1 MTADIQALKALWQEA
16 FGDSDAW
23 LDSFFAN
30 CFFQDR
36 YHAVWEEN
44 KALSALY
51 WFDCE
56 LDGHKLAYIYAVATA
71 KASRGRGLATR
82 LMGETHEILRKKGY
96 AGAILVPGE
105 GELFGFYEKI
115 GYRTATTVREF
126 TAEMGDTPIALRKI
140 DAESYVNLRKQ
151 YLPVGSVEQA
161 GESLALLELYA
172 GEDFL
177 LAANVRENTLY
188 VQELLGNTNLA
199 PQILCALNLPNGNF
213 RTPNNDVG
221 GGALD
226 APQITGEIP
235 PKNGYSEPRVIANQ
249 CAHWCG
255 NLLPKMGT
263 DKGERPFAM
272 FLPLQEN
279 CPVPAYFGLALD

>member
-1 MTADIQALKALWQEA
+1 MTADKRALKALWQEA
-16 FGDSDAW
+16 FGESEAW
-23 LDSFFAN
+23 LDSFFDR
-30 CFFQDR
+30 CFSPDR
-36 YHAVWEEN
+36 YHAIWQNE
-44 KALSALY
+44 KAVSALY

-71 KASRGRGLATR
+71 KAQQGRGLATR
-82 LMGETHEILRKKGY
+82 LMQETHEILRKKGY

-105 GELFGFYEKI
+105 AELFGFYEKI

-151 YLPVGSVEQA
+151 YLSVGSVEQA

-177 LAANVRENTLY
+177 LAANTSPSTLY

-199 PQILCALNLPNGNF
+199 PQILCALNQPHGHF
-213 RTPNNDVG
+213 RTP
-221 GGALD
+221 
-226 APQITGEIP
+226 T
-235 PKNGYSEPRVIANQ
+235 KNYEPTAENTNCHSEPVRTLAWESQVQ
-249 CAHWCG
+249 CLDCHTSDIGHWFA
-255 NLLPKMGT
+255 MT

-272 FLPLQEN
+272 FLPLQET